1 MKFAIIVF
9 PGTSGEADIYHAI
22 RDMPGCQAEYVRHTE
37 TSLDAFDAV
46 VLPGGLSYGDYLRCG
61 ALAAVTPIM
70 SAVKEAADAGKPV
83 LGVCNGFQIL
93 TEAGLLPGV
102 LLQNQSRRFMCR
114 ETSVVVENN
123 QTIFTK
129 GYKAGETIRL
139 PIAHG
144 LGRYWADDATISEL
158 KASDRIVFTYQEDT
172 QNGSTERI
180 AGIVNETGNVLGM
193 MPHPER
199 ATESLLGS
207 TDGLRLFQS
216 ILQTWRGRV

>member
-1 MKFAIIVF
+1 MKFAVIVF
-9 PGTSGEADIYHAI
+9 PGTSGDGDIYHAV
-22 RDMPGCQAEYVRHTE
+22 RDIPGCSAAYVRHTE
-37 TSLDAFDAV
+37 TNLDAFDAV

-61 ALAAVTPIM
+61 ALAAVTPVM
-70 SAVKEAADAGKPV
+70 TAVKEAAEAGKPV

-102 LLQNQSRRFMCR
+102 LLQNENRKFMCR

-123 QTIFTK
+123 QTMFTSS
-129 GYKAGETIRL
+129 YKAGETIRL

-144 LGRYWADDATISEL
+144 LGRYWADDTTIQEL
-158 KASDRIVFTYQEDT
+158 KASGRIVFTYQD
-172 QNGSTERI
+172 NRGGSTDRI
-180 AGIVNETGNVLGM
+180 AGIINETGNVLGI

-199 ATESLLGS
+199 AMESLLGS

-216 ILQTWRGRV
+216 ILQSWRDRV